1 MEQLPLFPEHETPVL
16 DGVKILLDRMEK
28 FPEEFS
34 VSGSR
39 WGWLETFLTPS
50 SLNPLTQ
57 SERDALMNALRKA
70 HREAFTATVLRVL
83 SNKDYEGQSAMYTHS
98 GEAKSPY
105 AWPPVN
111 GTPIKKRMQQ
121 K

>member
-98 GEAKSPY
+98 GDSKSVY
-105 AWPPVN
+105 AWSPATGMPAKQRM
-111 GTPIKKRMQQ
+111 KK
-121 K
+121 